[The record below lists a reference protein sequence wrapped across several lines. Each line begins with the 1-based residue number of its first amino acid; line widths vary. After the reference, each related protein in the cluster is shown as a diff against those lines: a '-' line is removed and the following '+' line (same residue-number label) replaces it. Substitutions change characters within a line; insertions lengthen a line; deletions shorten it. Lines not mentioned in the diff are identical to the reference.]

1 MTAFF
6 LQQLINGL
14 TLGAVYGLIAIG
26 YTMVYGIIGMINFAH
41 GEVYMVSAYLCA
53 IGLALLSFFGIHSF
67 PLLIFATL
75 VFTIVVTGV
84 YGWAI
89 ERIAYRPLRN
99 STRLA
104 PLISAIGM
112 SLILQNYVQLSQGPN
127 QQGIPTLLSGA
138 LRMTVG
144 DGVVQITW
152 TKVFI
157 LVAALVGMLILTWII
172 QYTRLGRICRATQ
185 QDRRMAAILGIN
197 TDRVISLVFVIG
209 AAMAGLAGVLVT
221 MNYGTFDFYIG
232 FIIGIKAFTAAVL
245 GGIGSL
251 PGAML
256 GGLLLGVAE
265 AQFAGLVNSDYKD
278 VFSFALL
285 VAILVA
291 WLSLFLAPQ
300 GINQFALLLNKQ
312 DTLTEFDTL
321 VPGRFQAMRDGT
333 RVTYTEELSKDRG
346 ELAGIFISQKDLNSS
361 NQERGISILVAE
373 KGTQNIQADGSRY
386 LILHN
391 GYRYDGNPGQANY
404 RAIQYDTYGVMLPK
418 PEASSEVS
426 ERDAVP
432 TADLFGSDNPRY
444 QAELQWRLSTPLLV
458 FVVTLLAVP
467 LSRVNPRQG
476 RFLKLLPAILLY
488 MGYLALLIAVR
499 GQLDKGKIPMANGLW
514 WVHGLFLA
522 IGLLLF
528 YWEPLRL
535 KLASSR
541 AGREVAHG

>member
-1 MTAFF
+1 MAAFF

-53 IGLALLSFFGIHSF
+53 IGLALLAYFGIHSF
-67 PLLIFATL
+67 PLLIFGTL
-75 VFTIVVTGV
+75 VFTIIVTGV

-112 SLILQNYVQLSQGPN
+112 SLILQNYVQLSQVPN
-127 QQGIPTLLSGA
+127 QQGIPTLMHGV
-138 LRMTVG
+138 LRLTVG

-152 TKVFI
+152 TKIFI
-157 LVAALVGMLILTWII
+157 LLAAFIGMVVLSWII
-172 QYTRLGRICRATQ
+172 NHTQLGRVCRATQ

-197 TDRVISLVFVIG
+197 TDRVISLVFMIG

-285 VAILVA
+285 VAILI
-291 WLSLFLAPQ
+291 FRPQ
-300 GINQFALLLNKQ
+300 GLL
-312 DTLTEFDTL
+312 
-321 VPGRFQAMRDGT
+321 GRP
-333 RVTYTEELSKDRG
+333 V
-346 ELAGIFISQKDLNSS
+346 
-361 NQERGISILVAE
+361 VA
-373 KGTQNIQADGSRY
+373 K
-386 LILHN
+386 
-391 GYRYDGNPGQANY
+391 
-404 RAIQYDTYGVMLPK
+404 V
-418 PEASSEVS
+418 
-426 ERDAVP
+426 
-432 TADLFGSDNPRY
+432 
-444 QAELQWRLSTPLLV
+444 
-458 FVVTLLAVP
+458 
-467 LSRVNPRQG
+467 
-476 RFLKLLPAILLY
+476 
-488 MGYLALLIAVR
+488 
-499 GQLDKGKIPMANGLW
+499 
-514 WVHGLFLA
+514 
-522 IGLLLF
+522 
-528 YWEPLRL
+528 
-535 KLASSR
+535 
-541 AGREVAHG
+541 

>member
-1 MTAFF
+1 MAAFF

-41 GEVYMVSAYLCA
+41 GEVYMVSAYMCA
-53 IGLALLSFFGIHSF
+53 IGLALLAYFGIHSF
-67 PLLIFATL
+67 PLLIFGTL
-75 VFTIVVTGV
+75 VFTIIVTGV

-127 QQGIPTLLSGA
+127 QQGIPTLMHGV
-138 LRMTVG
+138 LRLTVG

-152 TKVFI
+152 TKIFI
-157 LVAALVGMLILTWII
+157 LLAAFVGMVVLSWII
-172 QYTRLGRICRATQ
+172 NHTQLGRVCRATQ

-197 TDRVISLVFVIG
+197 TDRVISLVFMIG

-285 VAILVA
+285 VAILI
-291 WLSLFLAPQ
+291 FRPQ
-300 GINQFALLLNKQ
+300 GLL
-312 DTLTEFDTL
+312 
-321 VPGRFQAMRDGT
+321 GRP
-333 RVTYTEELSKDRG
+333 V
-346 ELAGIFISQKDLNSS
+346 
-361 NQERGISILVAE
+361 VA
-373 KGTQNIQADGSRY
+373 K
-386 LILHN
+386 
-391 GYRYDGNPGQANY
+391 
-404 RAIQYDTYGVMLPK
+404 V
-418 PEASSEVS
+418 
-426 ERDAVP
+426 
-432 TADLFGSDNPRY
+432 
-444 QAELQWRLSTPLLV
+444 
-458 FVVTLLAVP
+458 
-467 LSRVNPRQG
+467 
-476 RFLKLLPAILLY
+476 
-488 MGYLALLIAVR
+488 
-499 GQLDKGKIPMANGLW
+499 
-514 WVHGLFLA
+514 
-522 IGLLLF
+522 
-528 YWEPLRL
+528 
-535 KLASSR
+535 
-541 AGREVAHG
+541 

>member
-1 MTAFF
+1 MAAFF

-53 IGLALLSFFGIHSF
+53 IGLALLAYFGIHSF
-67 PLLIFATL
+67 PLLIFGTL
-75 VFTIVVTGV
+75 VFTIIVTGV

-127 QQGIPTLLSGA
+127 QQGIPTLMHGV
-138 LRMTVG
+138 LRLTVG

-152 TKVFI
+152 TKIFI
-157 LVAALVGMLILTWII
+157 LLAAFIGMVVLSWII
-172 QYTRLGRICRATQ
+172 NHTQLGRVCRATQ

-197 TDRVISLVFVIG
+197 TDRVISLVFMIG
-209 AAMAGLAGVLVT
+209 AAMAGPAGVLVT

-285 VAILVA
+285 VAILI
-291 WLSLFLAPQ
+291 FRPQ
-300 GINQFALLLNKQ
+300 GLL
-312 DTLTEFDTL
+312 
-321 VPGRFQAMRDGT
+321 GRP
-333 RVTYTEELSKDRG
+333 V
-346 ELAGIFISQKDLNSS
+346 
-361 NQERGISILVAE
+361 VA
-373 KGTQNIQADGSRY
+373 K
-386 LILHN
+386 
-391 GYRYDGNPGQANY
+391 
-404 RAIQYDTYGVMLPK
+404 V
-418 PEASSEVS
+418 
-426 ERDAVP
+426 
-432 TADLFGSDNPRY
+432 
-444 QAELQWRLSTPLLV
+444 
-458 FVVTLLAVP
+458 
-467 LSRVNPRQG
+467 
-476 RFLKLLPAILLY
+476 
-488 MGYLALLIAVR
+488 
-499 GQLDKGKIPMANGLW
+499 
-514 WVHGLFLA
+514 
-522 IGLLLF
+522 
-528 YWEPLRL
+528 
-535 KLASSR
+535 
-541 AGREVAHG
+541 